1 MEQFMSRGLSPIT
14 KLWLL
19 SLITIAVVVAL
30 YLVRSLLPPFIFA
43 VLLAYLLNPL
53 VELILRRTHLPRLLA
68 VAIIYLSFI
77 AVVGLLIA
85 LLIPALTNEVRQAH
99 LDLRNL
105 SDTVGRW
112 IAAYHEIDLFGTP
125 VDLLVLYHS
134 FEANLQDALTAV
146 ASYLAS
152 RTAGFLFGLASVFG
166 WLFVVLVVVFYL
178 LKDAD
183 QVGRYLENLAPA
195 AYRADLWQFER
206 ELKTTLNAYIRGQLL
221 LCTII
226 GTITTV
232 SLWGLGIRNALLL
245 GIIAG
250 LLEAVPNLGPVI
262 ATVPAV
268 IVALFQGSTWLSL
281 PNWGVALLVIG
292 LYIIVQQLENNL
304 IVPKVLGQS
313 VNLHPVVVLFGLLA
327 GASIAG
333 VLGMLLA
340 IPSIAVLRLV
350 ARYVARWML
359 EPASSQESVPVVG
372 DKPRAT
378 DG

>member
-1 MEQFMSRGLSPIT
+1 MSRGLGPIPR
-14 KLWLL
+14 LWLI
-19 SLITIAVVVAL
+19 SLITIAMVVGL
-30 YLVRSLLPPFIFA
+30 YLVRSLLPPFILA

-53 VELILRRTHLPRLLA
+53 VELILRRTRLPRLLA
-68 VAIIYLSFI
+68 VVVIYLTFLI
-77 AVVGLLIA
+77 VAGLFLAWLVPTLIVQ
-85 LLIPALTNEVRQAH
+85 VRQAN
-99 LDLRNL
+99 LDWQNL
-105 SDTVGRW
+105 LKTVADW
-112 IAAYHEIDLFGTP
+112 VSEYHIVQVFGTS
-125 VDLLVLYHS
+125 VDLLQLYHQ
-134 FEANLQDALTAV
+134 FEANLQDALAAG

-183 QVGRYLENLAPA
+183 QVGRYLDGLVPA

-206 ELKTTLNAYIRGQLL
+206 ELKVTMNAYIRGQLL
-221 LCTII
+221 LCVII
-226 GTITTV
+226 GTVTTL
-232 SLWGLGIRNALLL
+232 SLSALGIRNALLL

-250 LLEAVPNLGPVI
+250 LLEAVPNLGPVV

-268 IVALFQGSTWLSL
+268 IVALFQGSAWLPL
-281 PNWGVALLVIG
+281 PNWGVALVVVA
-292 LYIIVQQLENNL
+292 LYAIIQQLENNL
-304 IVPKVLGQS
+304 IVPKVLGDS

-340 IPSIAVLRLV
+340 IPTIAVLRLV
-350 ARYVARWML
+350 ARYVAALLL
-359 EPASSQESVPVVG
+359 EPAPAGERVPIVADAPEG
-372 DKPRAT
+372 Q